1 MKTFER
7 VSLAVGSLLFAW
19 LLYRAGLGTV
29 ARNLRQLGWGF
40 LVIFAQEG
48 LAILLYTLAWQH
60 TLPPRYRTVPFRSLV
75 SMRLSGDAINHL
87 APSAVIGGE
96 LLRVSLL
103 KRFAPAPV
111 AFASVG
117 LAAMAQFLAQLLF
130 IVLGIPFL
138 AEGGLRGRVAG
149 AGIAL
154 AVLLALAIAGLIY
167 LVWRGDGFR
176 RLQRAIERK
185 SWMPA
190 KWASPEADAR
200 TLDQEI
206 FGSLRERP
214 KDFLASVALFY
225 VGWFVAAA
233 DVYWILFFLG
243 VPVPLSL
250 AFSIAVL
257 LVLVEGF
264 FFFVPAKAGVPEG
277 AAYAVFLALGLDP
290 ARGFALG
297 LARRLRET
305 AWDLIGLALLG
316 FSQLQNGRGSVP
328 APRGALDSG
337 R

>member
-7 VSLAVGSLLFAW
+7 VSLAAGTFLFLG

-48 LAILLYTLAWQH
+48 LAILLYTLAWRR
-60 TLPPRYRTVPFRSLV
+60 TLPPRYRAVPFRSLI

-87 APSAVIGGE
+87 APSAVVGGE

-103 KRFAPAPV
+103 RRFVPAPV

-117 LAAMAQFLAQLLF
+117 LAAMAQFFAQLLF

-138 AEGGLRGRVAG
+138 AAGGLRGRVAG
-149 AGIAL
+149 AGVAL
-154 AVLLALAIAGLIY
+154 AALLALAIAGLLY

-176 RLQRAIERK
+176 RIQSAFERK
-185 SWMPA
+185 SWLPA
-190 KWASPEADAR
+190 RWTSSEVDAQA
-200 TLDQEI
+200 LDKEI

-214 KDFLASVALFY
+214 SDFLASVAVFY
-225 VGWFVAAA
+225 LGWFVAVA

-250 AFSIAVL
+250 AFSVAVM

-277 AAYAVFLALGLDP
+277 AAYAVLGALGLDP

-297 LARRLRET
+297 LARRLRDT
-305 AWDLIGLALLG
+305 AWDLLGLALL
-316 FSQLQNGRGSVP
+316 FLAQLPDRGKTGAHGRAFGP
-328 APRGALDSG
+328 TR
-337 R
+337 